1 MSQLTVT
8 ALQLGLL
15 VLLWLFVLG
24 VVGVL
29 RRDLFGARPAAPAP
43 SGSHAGAEPQ
53 EQAPARPAPPRRSPA
68 PAAPAAPGPAPR
80 PAAER
85 PRCLVVVEGPLAGTR
100 LPLDDSPVLLGRAQ
114 DCTLVLGDDY
124 ASGHHARLLPA
135 PGSASGW
142 VLEDLGSTNG
152 TSAGRGSASSKVSG
166 SVPVGVGSVVKIGRT
181 TLELRA

>member
-29 RRDLFGARPAAPAP
+29 RRDLFGART
-43 SGSHAGAEPQ
+43 
-53 EQAPARPAPPRRSPA
+53 PA
-68 PAAPAAPGPAPR
+68 PAAAPRAEPQQVTPRPAPAPEPAPR

-85 PRCLVVVEGPLAGTR
+85 PRSLVVVEGPLAGTR

-124 ASGHHARLLPA
+124 ASGHHARLLPV

-142 VLEDLGSTNG
+142 ALEDLGSTNG
-152 TSAGRGSASSKVSG
+152 TSVGRGSASSRVSG
-166 SVPVGVGSVVKIGRT
+166 SVPVGVGSLVKIGRT

>member
-29 RRDLFGARPAAPAP
+29 RRDLFGARTPAAATAP
-43 SGSHAGAEPQ
+43 HPEPQ
-53 EQAPARPAPPRRSPA
+53 QVPSRPSPA
-68 PAAPAAPGPAPR
+68 PAPEPAPR
-80 PAAER
+80 PAVER
-85 PRCLVVVEGPLAGTR
+85 PRSLVVVEGPLAGTR

-124 ASGHHARLLPA
+124 ASGHHARLLPV

-142 VLEDLGSTNG
+142 ALEDLGSTNG
-152 TSAGRGSASSKVSG
+152 TSVGRGGSSSRVSG

>member
-29 RRDLFGARPAAPAP
+29 RRDLFGARPAGQVPP
-43 SGSHAGAEPQ
+43 G
-53 EQAPARPAPPRRSPA
+53 APARVEAQEPVAPRQAPDRRSPA
-68 PAAPAAPGPAPR
+68 PAPPEPAPR

-85 PRCLVVVEGPLAGTR
+85 PRSLVVVEGPLAGTR

-124 ASGHHARLLPA
+124 ASGHHARLLPV

-142 VLEDLGSTNG
+142 ALEDLGSTNG
-152 TSAGRGSASSKVSG
+152 TSVGRGSASSRVSG

>member
-29 RRDLFGARPAAPAP
+29 RRDLFGARPAAPAASSAP
-43 SGSHAGAEPQ
+43 PRAEPQ
-53 EQAPARPAPPRRSPA
+53 DQAAPRPARPR
-68 PAAPAAPGPAPR
+68 PAAPPAPEPAPR
-80 PAAER
+80 PADQR
-85 PRCLVVVEGPLAGTR
+85 PRALVVVEGPLAGTR

-142 VLEDLGSTNG
+142 ALEDLGSTNG
-152 TSAGRGSASSKVSG
+152 TSVGRGSATSEVSG